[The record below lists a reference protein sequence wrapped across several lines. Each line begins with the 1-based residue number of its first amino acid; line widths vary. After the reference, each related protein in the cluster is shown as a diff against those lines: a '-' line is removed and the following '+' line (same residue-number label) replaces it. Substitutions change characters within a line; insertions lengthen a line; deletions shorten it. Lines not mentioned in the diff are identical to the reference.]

1 MSRHDDRAAE
11 LVAHEAAKWILGA
24 ASSRSLITVT
34 RAARDA
40 RRPHL
45 TVYVSVYPIEEA
57 RSALAF
63 LARSHKDF
71 SDHLKQHTRL
81 RPLPPIDFALEP
93 EVR

>member
-1 MSRHDDRAAE
+1 MSRHDDRTE
-11 LVAHEAAKWILGA
+11 SLIAHEAANWISRA

-34 RAARDA
+34 RAERSK
-40 RRPHL
+40 RGPHL
-45 TVYVSVYPIEEA
+45 TVFVSVFPESEA

-71 SDHLKQHTRL
+71 SDHLKEHTRL
-81 RPLPPIDFALEP
+81 QPLPPIDFALEP